1 MKIRATGSGTF
12 NSRMVGAQ
20 IKIPKES
27 ITVFYPQQYIGQG
40 NVGVGTGFGSFPQ
53 QADLPGGDSNLETAG
68 VFISDYTGSVE
79 KVVNSKEI
87 HVKEP
92 FYLRYGPGGSHPS
105 ARYYLADFG
114 NHPYVNSLINNS
126 DYTFALLQLI

>member
-1 MKIRATGSGTF
+1 MAGGNITEILNKKEFKTGEQRVPSQFARISSPKLQLSEEPPVMKIRATGSGTF

-68 VFISDYTGSVE
+68 VFISDYT
-79 KVVNSKEI
+79 N
-87 HVKEP
+87 
-92 FYLRYGPGGSHPS
+92 
-105 ARYYLADFG
+105 
-114 NHPYVNSLINNS
+114 
-126 DYTFALLQLI
+126 Q